1 MRKWTPIL
9 LLTLYL
15 LAVGVTIGLKNQ
27 DWILAQGMTLW
38 QQQPAPVTLERVTA
52 EMVSSPPKPAEVKL
66 VDDEK
71 PPEPPK
77 VKEPEAKMMV
87 NANNIPVQ
95 GTCALQPD
103 PNPPVNGRPGPAVNP
118 VTLYRFRRPTDVQTA
133 NLQGGAGYTP
143 NEYQAMANATNYGQ
157 RFLYDINGQPVN
169 NAPIVVIHE
178 TVSDV
183 YSAVNLFQN
192 PQASEDNQ
200 ASYHTLIMLTGDI
213 VYIVPPDLRAFGA
226 GNSVFASSTGTE
238 TVKTH
243 AKRPPSVNNFAYHV
257 SLETPVDGRN
267 NANSH
272 SGYTN
277 AQYQSL
283 AWLVAK
289 TGVPDARITTHAAVD
304 RSGERRDPRSFD
316 AQLFVQYLQSYPRT
330 QEIMISCQSAYL
342 N

>member
-27 DWILAQGMTLW
+27 DWIVAQGMTLW
-38 QQQPAPVTLERVTA
+38 HQMPSHSAFEKVVA
-52 EMVSSPPKPAEVKL
+52 AKVSALPDVKL
-66 VDDEK
+66 MVAEE
-71 PPEPPK
+71 PPEQPLATKPQ
-77 VKEPEAKMMV
+77 PETIANV
-87 NANNIPVQ
+87 NNVPVP

-103 PNPPVNGRPGPAVNP
+103 PNPTVNGRPGPAVNP

-133 NLQGGAGYTP
+133 NLQGGVGYTP
-143 NEYQAMANATNYGQ
+143 NEYQAMANGTNYGQ
-157 RFLYDINGQPVN
+157 RFLYDINGQAVN
-169 NAPIVVIHE
+169 NAPIVVLHE

-183 YSAVNLFQN
+183 YSAVNLFQS

-226 GNSVFASSTGTE
+226 GDSVFVSSTGTE

-257 SLETPVDGRN
+257 SLETPADGRN
-267 NANSH
+267 NNDSH
-272 SGYTN
+272 SGYTT

-289 TGVPDARITTHAAVD
+289 TGVPDARITTHAVVD

-316 AQLFVQYLQSYPRT
+316 GQMFSQYLQSYPRT

>member
-15 LAVGVTIGLKNQ
+15 LGVGVTVGLKNQ
-27 DWILAQGMTLW
+27 DWIVAQGMSLW
-38 QQQPAPVTLERVTA
+38 SQIPSPPEFERVIA
-52 EMVSSPPKPAEVKL
+52 ETVFPSPSPSPNIKL
-66 VDDEK
+66 VVAEEPQPK
-71 PPEPPK
+71 ATQPQPET
-77 VKEPEAKMMV
+77 VANV
-87 NANNIPVQ
+87 NNVPVP
-95 GTCALQPD
+95 GTCGLQPD
-103 PNPPVNGRPGPAVNP
+103 PNPTARGTVGPPVNP
-118 VTLYRFRRPTDVQTA
+118 VTLYRFRRPTDAQTA
-133 NLQGGAGYTP
+133 NLQGGLGYTP
-143 NEYQAMANATNYGQ
+143 NEYQALANPTNYGQ
-157 RFLYDINGQPVN
+157 RFLYDINRKPVN
-169 NAPIVVIHE
+169 NAPIVVLHE

-183 YSAVNLFQN
+183 YSAVNFFQAAQN
-192 PQASEDNQ
+192 SEDNQ

-226 GNSVFASSTGTE
+226 GNSVFATSTGTE

-243 AKRPPSVNNFAYHV
+243 PQRPPSVNNFAYHV
-257 SLETPVDGRN
+257 SLETPADGRN
-267 NANSH
+267 NADSH
-272 SGYTN
+272 SGYTA

-289 TGVPDARITTHAAVD
+289 TGVPDYRITTHAAVD

-316 AQLFVQYLQSYPRT
+316 SQLFLQYLQSYPRT